1 MYTFNEFLAE
11 TEVITE
17 AGVRMT
23 KEKWQAAYDAIS
35 GTKTSTEFFKNVQAM
50 YGIDT
55 SSQKEYYRASKAFK
69 DIVSGGVSAKS
80 GSPKVKPA
88 PAVPKPATPKAIAKP
103 EPKPEVKA
111 TPKAPAL
118 KFDTSSLEKK
128 YKQLSSLVRDI
139 ESDTSSLVREFNS
152 LRNGQHINNL
162 DTPDLYRLY
171 LTIEGLKY
179 TQPLHDAIKEKL
191 RQAGRLAADAAQY
204 AKTRK

>member
-35 GTKTSTEFFKNVQAM
+35 GTKTSTEFFKNIQAM

-55 SSQKEYYRASKAFK
+55 SIQKEYYRASKAFK

-80 GSPKVKPA
+80 GSPKVKSA
-88 PAVPKPATPKAIAKP
+88 PTIPKPATPKAKP

-128 YKQLSSLVRDI
+128 I
-139 ESDTSSLVREFNS
+139 
-152 LRNGQHINNL
+152 
-162 DTPDLYRLY
+162 
-171 LTIEGLKY
+171 
-179 TQPLHDAIKEKL
+179 
-191 RQAGRLAADAAQY
+191 
-204 AKTRK
+204 